1 MVIAC
6 CVLAAVAVGLGIV
19 IVLDIA
25 SGKKIKV
32 LDAKSDEQSFAEN
45 TFEQS
50 ESDCNKD
57 FTQHSYNSTEAT
69 LKSHNHKVQ
78 SVEEFNSSD
87 IRTSVRA
94 QDVDNILTDEVA
106 AALVENGDSF
116 SDKTRTGIINIDI
129 LSQCFVDGE
138 TVTLDEIKKR
148 INGYSKTTYIKV
160 LARGTL
166 DKRLIVEADDF
177 SLQAVKMIVLL
188 GGKAIK
194 KQ

>member
-25 SGKKIKV
+25 SWKKIKA
-32 LDAKSDEQSFAEN
+32 LAAKADEQSLAEN

-50 ESDCNKD
+50 ESDGNTD
-57 FTQHSYNSTEAT
+57 FTQRLYNSAETT
-69 LKSHNHKVQ
+69 LKSHNNKLQ
-78 SVEEFNSSD
+78 SVEEFNQSD

-106 AALVENGDSF
+106 AALVENVDSF
-116 SDKTRTGIINIDI
+116 SDKTKTGIINIDI

-177 SLQAVKMIVLL
+177 SIQAVKMIVLL